1 MRAPTPQANG
11 WQLSR
16 PQTVKRLWAY
26 IKAHDL
32 QDPSDKRQI
41 VCDAPLRSVFKTE
54 RVHMFTM
61 NRILNQNLYGV
72 DE

>member
-1 MRAPTPQANG
+1 
-11 WQLSR
+11 
-16 PQTVKRLWAY
+16 
-26 IKAHDL
+26 
-32 QDPSDKRQI
+32 
-41 VCDAPLRSVFKTE
+41 VCDAGLRSVFKTE

>member
-1 MRAPTPQANG
+1 M
-11 WQLSR
+11 
-16 PQTVKRLWAY
+16 
-26 IKAHDL
+26 
-32 QDPSDKRQI
+32 
-41 VCDAPLRSVFKTE
+41 CDAPLRSVFKTE